1 VKKISIAYGKLNIQL
16 YFLKS
21 RKLIHVKQGKG
32 RKDRYTLL
40 SDIALMQ
47 LRKYYSL
54 YKPEKWLFPGQSKR
68 EFLTERTLERVFEK
82 ACSLVRINKKATVHT
97 LRHSFTTHLLEGG
110 TDLRFIQELLGYSS
124 S

>member
-1 VKKISIAYGKLNIQL
+1 
-16 YFLKS
+16 
-21 RKLIHVKQGKG
+21 
-32 RKDRYTLL
+32 
-40 SDIALMQ
+40 MQ